1 MLQLFID
8 KQEVALPSDLKFDLF
23 VYNPFFDRKSDY
35 TYDIDIDLSIPQNA
49 RIYSHI
55 NRLNIVNNH
64 KDRVAELYDGS
75 KLILYGTEVILS
87 IENNNA
93 KIQLVS
99 GNSELNYLAASKKA
113 RMRDLDLGV
122 IFLNEI
128 TAKQSLESTS
138 DTFDFV
144 CPPCA
149 KVYKRFGFS
158 YWYNEGRSASL
169 LYNNLSRPYYM
180 DNEQNQ
186 MTMLN
191 WCPQPNLRAMMYL
204 CVVVEK
210 VVQAMGYNVE
220 YNALRINKKFKQ
232 VFIVNSTETSK
243 VNEMV
248 PNWLV
253 NDFID
258 GVEKW
263 CNVLFLV
270 DQAKKTCSIVNIS
283 DFYNM
288 DSATTFINK
297 DSMVDGVEK
306 DFNADPTREVS
317 YSNIRYNVPNHE
329 WYKYGDIDDNVRQA
343 CSVEEYAT
351 YEDIRRI
358 GISGFY
364 NQMTLFRA
372 KDSGREYVISRRHN
386 NTINADYNYL
396 QPIDYVG
403 KIVQEDTNDSM
414 SFNIVPAPMVAVSL
428 YGYYFYDGA
437 INNNGGGYG
446 SCFTMI
452 PYAMDQ
458 VSEEEVT
465 EGQGLNE
472 FIVGGMSKEA
482 IPDTMF
488 VANYVGVQKCF
499 WPNAQTHQAGAV
511 QKVMWPL
518 SLSVSQFVGFG
529 ASDSGSYIACNELFE
544 DFDLSIKKLQSD
556 VYAKNECIDTTKED
570 KLKFYTDE
578 VLDSKKIFVVAN
590 ARYYCRYIKYK
601 VTIDGVSK
609 EAEGFFFPMK

>member
-8 KQEVALPSDLKFDLF
+8 KQEVALPSDLNFDLF
-23 VYNPFFDRKSDY
+23 AYNPFFDRKSDY

-55 NRLNIVNNH
+55 NRLNIVNKH

-75 KLILYGTEVILS
+75 KLILYGTEIILS
-87 IENNNA
+87 VENDKA

-113 RMRDLDLGV
+113 RMRDLDLGEIV
-122 IFLNEI
+122 LNED
-128 TAKQSLESTS
+128 TAKKSLESTS
-138 DTFDFV
+138 DSCDFV

-158 YWYNEGRSASL
+158 YWYNKGHSASY
-169 LYNNLSRPYYM
+169 LYNNLSRPYFK
-180 DNEQNQ
+180 DDEQNQ
-186 MTMLN
+186 KTMLN
-191 WCPQPNLRAMMYL
+191 WCGQPNLRAMMYL
-204 CVVVEK
+204 CVIVEK
-210 VVQAMGYNVE
+210 VVQAMGYKVE
-220 YNALRINKKFKQ
+220 YNALRRSKKFKQ
-232 VFIVNSTETSK
+232 VFIVNSFETNK
-243 VNEMV
+243 VSEMV
-248 PNWLV
+248 PNWFV
-253 NDFID
+253 NDFLD
-258 GVEKW
+258 QVEKW

-270 DQAKKTCSIVNIS
+270 DQSKNTCSIVNIS
-283 DFYNM
+283 DFYKT
-288 DSATTFINK
+288 DSATTFIKK
-297 DSMVDGVEK
+297 DSVVDGLEK
-306 DFNADPTREVS
+306 DFDADPTSEVS
-317 YSNIRYNVPNHE
+317 YSNIMYNVPDHE
-329 WYKYGDIDDNVRQA
+329 WYKYGYVDDNVRQA

-364 NQMTLFRA
+364 NQMKLYKARDT
-372 KDSGREYVISRRHN
+372 GREYVVSRRHN
-386 NTINADYNYL
+386 ITINADYNYL

-403 KIVQEDTNDSM
+403 KIVNEDSNESM

-437 INNNGGGYG
+437 TNNNGGGYG

-465 EGQGLNE
+465 EEQGLNE
-472 FIVGGMSKEA
+472 FIVGGMSEEA
-482 IPDTMF
+482 IPGTMF

-511 QKVMWPL
+511 EKVRWPL
-518 SLSVSQFVGFG
+518 SLSVNQFVGFG
-529 ASDSGSYIACNELFE
+529 ASDSGSYIACNEE
-544 DFDLSIKKLQSD
+544 YKDFDLSIQNLHSD
-556 VYAKNECIDTTKED
+556 VYSKNELIDTTKED

-578 VLDSKKIFVVAN
+578 VLDSKNIFVIAN